1 MSTDDENELYQAF
14 LESGETR
21 LIAPAENNV
30 PSVEFRHG
38 GGWRECRIWE
48 GYLDASSFL
57 LREVLREYPRA
68 NNLIFPAMFNLRHG
82 IEVSLKWHI
91 KYAGGVVPARAGHN
105 LRVLLKTLQEAV
117 NDEGGGDDEKGYL
130 LFYFSKIVFE
140 LDPVDPRATAF
151 RYSTELD
158 GSPIE
163 IEPSEWD
170 LRHLYFVVSDLP
182 VYLDNLSSMIDRNN
196 TEEN

>member
-1 MSTDDENELYQAF
+1 MPTDDEDQLYQAF
-14 LESGETR
+14 LKSGDTR
-21 LIAPAENNV
+21 LIAPAENDV
-30 PSVEFRHG
+30 PNVEFRHG

-57 LREVLREYPRA
+57 LREVLCEYPRA
-68 NNLIFPAMFNLRHG
+68 NNLIFPALFNLRHA
-82 IEVSLKWHI
+82 IELSLKWHI
-91 KYAGGVVPARAGHN
+91 KYSGGAVPQRVGHN
-105 LRVLLKTLQEAV
+105 LRVLLKILQETLD
-117 NDEGGGDDEKGYL
+117 DEGDEDDEKGYL
-130 LFYFSKIVFE
+130 LCYFSKIVFE
-140 LDPVDPRATAF
+140 LDAIDPRAVAF

-163 IEPSEWD
+163 IKPSEWD

-196 TEEN
+196 TDEN